1 MITKKQQR
9 GFIFAV
15 RAGEIM
21 MKSGGEIY
29 RVEDM
34 ISRICHACDIP
45 HVEIFATANGIFAS
59 IGSGGENGDI
69 KTYIKT
75 IRNISIDLSKIS
87 KINALSRDFVSGKT
101 DVEDAIKEAERID
114 ATKPYSLPIR
124 FLCSAGAAFSFCLLF
139 GGDII
144 EAVCSGAIGILAC
157 FIANVLNKYDTNYF
171 IVDFICVAVASLL
184 ALISTSFGIT
194 ENYNPIIIGV
204 LMLFVPGTALTNS
217 LRDFI
222 NGDMQSGM
230 LRLCEALAVA
240 VALAAG
246 AGFMLGLWPVI
257 GGAL

>member
-75 IRNISIDLSKIS
+75 IRTISTDLSKIS
-87 KINALSRDFVSGKT
+87 KINDLSRAFVSGNI
-101 DVEDAIKEAERID
+101 DVEEAIKEAEKID
-114 ATKPYSLPIR
+114 ATKPYSLPVR
-124 FLCSAGAAFSFCLLF
+124 FVCSAVAAFTFCLLF
-139 GGDII
+139 GGDVV
-144 EAVCSGAIGILAC
+144 EACLSAAIGVLAC

-171 IVDFICVAVASLL
+171 IVDFICIAVASLL
-184 ALISTSFGIT
+184 ALASASFGIA

-204 LMLFVPGTALTNS
+204 LMLFVPGVALTNS

-246 AGFMLGLWPVI
+246 AGFMLSVWPSI